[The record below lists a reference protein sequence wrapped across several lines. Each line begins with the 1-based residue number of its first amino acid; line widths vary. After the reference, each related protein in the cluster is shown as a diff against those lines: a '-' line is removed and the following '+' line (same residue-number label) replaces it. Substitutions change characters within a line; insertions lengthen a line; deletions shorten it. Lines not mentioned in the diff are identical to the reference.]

1 MAPGH
6 GAKSPQAG
14 SVPEA
19 RGLPIRPD
27 QQGHCPNRRVRHPH
41 PHHEQ
46 HHSSNRKSHAGPTAA
61 KGVSGNSGGAG
72 GRARRELNNDTIREM
87 HAAFRRCGR
96 AAIDKVMRN
105 QPGLFLRL
113 LILLVPRELE
123 VTQSGSLKQMSD
135 EQLEQGIAA
144 IQEMLAKRA
153 SGAGGPNAESWRPGN
168 IGDSQHSSHRADRAA
183 RPSARPTPPR
193 RTTH

>member
-1 MAPGH
+1 MRNAQT
-6 GAKSPQAG
+6 A
-14 SVPEA
+14 VA
-19 RGLPIRPD
+19 RKANGQWP
-27 QQGHCPNRRVRHPH
+27 
-41 PHHEQ
+41 
-46 HHSSNRKSHAGPTAA
+46 
-61 KGVSGNSGGAG
+61 KGVSGNTGGAG

-144 IQEMLAKRA
+144 IQEMLAKRE
-153 SGAGGPNAESWRPGN
+153 SSMVDLTPSPGAPETSETPERPAGRKRGAEAKAFPLLPDGQAESE
-168 IGDSQHSSHRADRAA
+168 
-183 RPSARPTPPR
+183 
-193 RTTH
+193 